1 MNNNR
6 SQPWQW
12 VPSLYFTEGIPYFI
26 VNSVALLMYKRCGLN
41 DGECALY
48 ASWLSLPWVI
58 KPLWSPIVEILK
70 SKQWWI
76 VVMEMTMAIALA
88 GVAFTLPTP
97 YYVQLTMAFFFL
109 IAFSSATHD
118 IAADGFYMEAL
129 DERQQAMNV
138 GVRSIFDRLSKVI
151 SEGLLIMF
159 IGSLEVYTRSAFT
172 AWSLGLGAVALLLA
186 LATLYHWVVL
196 PKRTISSEN
205 TGTFVRNKSVFD
217 EKQPTFVDGT
227 EREQTV
233 RGAMKEFADTFVSF
247 FKKPGILMAITFL
260 LLYRLPEA
268 ILTKIYPLFLTEKV
282 SLGGLGLSTSEYGLA
297 YGTLGVIGLLLGGI
311 LGGIVVAMDGFRKWR
326 WPMVMA
332 ISLPNCVYIFLAYF
346 QPENIWW
353 ISSAI
358 AIEQFGY
365 GFGFTLYML
374 FMLYFSQGK
383 SKAAHYSLCTG
394 FMALGLL
401 LPGQVAGYVATWFGY
416 YGSFILVMLLVPITF
431 VVTSLIRVPD
441 DFGRRAA

>member
-1 MNNNR
+1 M
-6 SQPWQW
+6 
-12 VPSLYFTEGIPYFI
+12 
-26 VNSVALLMYKRCGLN
+26 
-41 DGECALY
+41 
-48 ASWLSLPWVI
+48 
-58 KPLWSPIVEILK
+58 
-70 SKQWWI
+70 
-76 VVMEMTMAIALA
+76 
-88 GVAFTLPTP
+88 
-97 YYVQLTMAFFFL
+97 
-109 IAFSSATHD
+109 
-118 IAADGFYMEAL
+118 
-129 DERQQAMNV
+129 
-138 GVRSIFDRLSKVI
+138 
-151 SEGLLIMF
+151 
-159 IGSLEVYTRSAFT
+159 
-172 AWSLGLGAVALLLA
+172 
-186 LATLYHWVVL
+186 
-196 PKRTISSEN
+196 
-205 TGTFVRNKSVFD
+205 
-217 EKQPTFVDGT
+217 
-227 EREQTV
+227 
-233 RGAMKEFADTFVSF
+233 
-247 FKKPGILMAITFL
+247 
-260 LLYRLPEA
+260 
-268 ILTKIYPLFLTEKV
+268 
-282 SLGGLGLSTSEYGLA
+282 GGLGLSTSEYGLA

-353 ISSAI
+353 ISSVI

>member
-6 SQPWQW
+6 SQSWQW
-12 VPSLYFTEGIPYFI
+12 VPSLYFIEGIPYFI
-26 VNSVALLMYKRCGLN
+26 VNSVALLMYKRCGLS
-41 DGECALY
+41 DEVSALY

-58 KPLWSPIVEILK
+58 KPLWSPIVEIFK

-76 VVMEMTMAIALA
+76 VGMEMLMAVALA

-129 DERQQAMNV
+129 DEHQQALNV
-138 GVRSIFDRLSKVI
+138 GVRSLFYRLSKVG

-159 IGSLEVYTRSAFT
+159 IGSLETYTRSVFA

-186 LATLYHWVVL
+186 LATFYHWAVL
-196 PKRTISSEN
+196 PKRTTSSEN
-205 TGTFVRNKSVFD
+205 LGTFVRNKAVFD
-217 EKQPTFVDGT
+217 EKQPTFAGKKQ
-227 EREQTV
+227 REQTV
-233 RGAMKEFADTFVSF
+233 REAMTEFVETFVSF
-247 FKKPGILMAITFL
+247 FRKPGIMMAITFL

-268 ILTKIYPLFLTEKV
+268 LLTKICPLFLTEKV
-282 SLGGLGLSTSEYGLA
+282 SLGGLGLSTSEYGFA
-297 YGTLGVIGLLLGGI
+297 NGVLGVIGLLSGGI
-311 LGGIVVAMDGFRKWR
+311 LGGIVVAADGFSKWR

-346 QPENIWW
+346 QPGNIWW
-353 ISSAI
+353 TNAAI

-374 FMLYFSQGK
+374 FMLFFTQGK
-383 SKAAHYSLCTG
+383 SKGAHYALCTG
-394 FMALGLL
+394 FMALGMM
-401 LPGQVAGYVATWFGY
+401 LPGQVAGYIATWFGY

-441 DFGRRAA
+441 HFGRRVD